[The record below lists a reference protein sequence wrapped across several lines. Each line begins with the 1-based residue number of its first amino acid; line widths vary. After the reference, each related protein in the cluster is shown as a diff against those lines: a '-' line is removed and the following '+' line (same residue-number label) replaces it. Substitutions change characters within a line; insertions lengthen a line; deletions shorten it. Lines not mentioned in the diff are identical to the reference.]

1 MEEFSASTAKTRPT
15 LLRVSQTREL
25 NAARMA
31 LSEQAALMDASFG
44 RVLMV
49 AGEGASSGS
58 VEEHAAAF
66 VGAAKELE
74 AQLLALREQGVGR
87 ELPLADEVQALRGE
101 LAAKN
106 ALIAKYTQK
115 AAEWES
121 KLPQ

>member
-1 MEEFSASTAKTRPT
+1 
-15 LLRVSQTREL
+15 
-25 NAARMA
+25 MA

-44 RVLMV
+44 RVLMA
-49 AGEGASSGS
+49 AGEGASSGAGAAGAS
-58 VEEHAAAF
+58 GSGEEHAAAF

-121 KLPQ
+121 RLPQ

>member
-1 MEEFSASTAKTRPT
+1 
-15 LLRVSQTREL
+15 
-25 NAARMA
+25 MA

-44 RVLMV
+44 RVLMA
-49 AGEGASSGS
+49 AGEGASSGAGAAGASGS

-121 KLPQ
+121 RLPQ